1 MFSEKDDKS
10 KPLIEMFLED
20 ESIRYDPTLYI
31 KEFFDYSCLLVIGG
45 YRKSNNKNSSYIYP
59 LDSIKVFRLEK
70 KIVSTTY
77 VVEI

>member
-59 LDSIKVFRLEK
+59 LDSIKGK
-70 KIVSTTY
+70 QY
-77 VVEI
+77 